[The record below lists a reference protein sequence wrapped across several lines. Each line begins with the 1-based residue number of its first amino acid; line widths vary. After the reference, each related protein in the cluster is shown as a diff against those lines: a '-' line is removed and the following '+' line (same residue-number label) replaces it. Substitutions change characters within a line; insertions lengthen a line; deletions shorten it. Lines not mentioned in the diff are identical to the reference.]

1 MKIDP
6 TGLADGF
13 DVGYERRTVI
23 RKPLGTG
30 LSDGSVEVALT
41 L

>member
-13 DVGYERRTVI
+13 NGGYERSTVI
-23 RKPLGTG
+23 RKPLGAG
-30 LSDGSVEVALT
+30 LSDRSVEVALT